1 MPNAV
6 VVAPEPQALQLPDST
21 LIPTL
26 FTNAGE
32 QASYRFVEFFTATIP
47 NLNTRKAYYRA
58 VLRLSDW
65 CELRGL
71 ELTAINP
78 VIMAKYIQELG
89 EAVSIPTVKQHLAAI
104 RMLFDYL
111 VTGHIILTNP
121 ATPVKTPKHVV
132 RQGKTPILSAEETRD
147 LLDSIPVDTIGG
159 LRDRAIL
166 GVMTFSF
173 ARVGAVAGMD
183 VGDYFQKGRRKWL
196 RLHEK
201 GGKYHEMPAHHNIED
216 YVSDYLDEAG
226 ITNEKKKPLFRTL
239 NRKRQ
244 LSETRI
250 NRIDV
255 FQMIRRR
262 ARQAGLPENICCH
275 TFRGTGITVYLQNGG
290 SLEVAQQ
297 MAAHSSP
304 ETTKLYDRTSDEI
317 SLDEVERIII

>member
-1 MPNAV
+1 MPNQLTV
-6 VVAPEPQALQLPDST
+6 PPEPRSIQLTHST
-21 LIPTL
+21 FIPTL
-26 FTNAGE
+26 FTNAG
-32 QASYRFVEFFTATIP
+32 QDASYRFIEFFTATIP
-47 NLNTRKAYYRA
+47 NDNTRKAYFRA
-58 VLRLSDW
+58 VQRLSDW
-65 CELRGL
+65 CEIHGL
-71 ELTAINP
+71 ELTALNP
-78 VIMAKYIQELG
+78 VYMAAYIKELG
-89 EAVSIPTVKQHLAAI
+89 ETLSVPSVKQHLAGI

-111 VTGHIILTNP
+111 VTGHILHTNP
-121 ATPVKTPKHVV
+121 AAAVKSPKYVIHK
-132 RQGKTPILSAEETRD
+132 GKTPILSAEETRD
-147 LLDSIPVDTIGG
+147 LLDSIPIDTIGG
-159 LRDRAIL
+159 LRDRAII

-173 ARVGAVAGMD
+173 ARVGAVVGMD

-216 YVSDYLDEAG
+216 YISDYLEEAG
-226 ITNEKKKPLFRTL
+226 ITGEKKKPLFRTL

-244 LSETRI
+244 LSDIRI

-262 ARQAGLPENICCH
+262 ARQAGLSEDICCH

>member
-1 MPNAV
+1 MSNLLIV
-6 VVAPEPQALQLPDST
+6 STEPQALQLTDST

-26 FTNAGE
+26 FTKAGE
-32 QASYRFVEFFTATIP
+32 QASYRFVEFFTATIS
-47 NLNTRKAYYRA
+47 NVNTRKAYFRA
-58 VLRLSDW
+58 VQRLSDW
-65 CELRGL
+65 CELHGL
-71 ELTAINP
+71 ELTNLNP
-78 VIMAKYIQELG
+78 VFMAKYIQELS
-89 EAVSIPTVKQHLAAI
+89 EVISAPTVKQHLSAI
-104 RMLFDYL
+104 RTLFDYL
-111 VTGHIILTNP
+111 VTGHILNVNP
-121 ATPVKTPKHVV
+121 ATAVKGPKYVIHK
-132 RQGKTPILSAEETRD
+132 GKTPVLTALETRD

-159 LRDRAIL
+159 LRDRALI

-183 VGDYFQKGRRKWL
+183 VGDYFQKGRRHWL

-201 GGKYHEMPAHHNIED
+201 GGKYHEMPAHHNIEE
-216 YVSDYLDEAG
+216 YVGDYLDEAG
-226 ITNEKKKPLFRTL
+226 ITHEKKKPLFRTL

-244 LSETRI
+244 LSDNRI
-250 NRIDV
+250 NRFDV

-262 ARQAGLPENICCH
+262 ARHAGLSENICCH

>member
-1 MPNAV
+1 MSNLLIV
-6 VVAPEPQALQLPDST
+6 SPEPQALQLTDST
-21 LIPTL
+21 FIPTL
-26 FTNAGE
+26 FTKAGE

-47 NLNTRKAYYRA
+47 NANTRKAYFRA
-58 VLRLSDW
+58 VQRLSDW
-65 CELRGL
+65 CELHGL
-71 ELTAINP
+71 ELTHLNP
-78 VIMAKYIQELG
+78 VFMAKYIQELG
-89 EAVSIPTVKQHLAAI
+89 ETVSAPTVKQHLAAI

-111 VTGHIILTNP
+111 VTGHVLHVNP
-121 ATPVKTPKHVV
+121 ATAVKGPKYVIHK
-132 RQGKTPILSAEETRD
+132 GKTPVLTALETRD
-147 LLDSIPVDTIGG
+147 LLDSIPIDTIGG
-159 LRDRAIL
+159 LRDRALI

-183 VGDYFQKGRRKWL
+183 VGDYFQKGRRHWL

-201 GGKYHEMPAHHNIED
+201 GGKYHEMPAHHNIEE
-216 YVSDYLDEAG
+216 YVGDYLDEAG
-226 ITNEKKKPLFRTL
+226 IAHEKKKPLFRTL

-244 LSETRI
+244 LSENRI
-250 NRIDV
+250 NRFDV

-262 ARQAGLPENICCH
+262 ARQAKLSENICCH